1 MPEPKR
7 GNRWGKGSEP
17 SPRWEGVLLGL
28 VHRVEGPEKVPH
40 LMDGSRGMGG
50 EVGWG
55 EAWGR
60 IEKES
65 EGGAKREDFYQKG
78 RAVMHEGRATL
89 GQVSLNNKKKMAV
102 KIGRDEHRQ
111 MTGRD
116 LKYHVSE
123 SLQSRHF

>member
-28 VHRVEGPEKVPH
+28 VHRVEG
-40 LMDGSRGMGG
+40 G
-50 EVGWG
+50 G